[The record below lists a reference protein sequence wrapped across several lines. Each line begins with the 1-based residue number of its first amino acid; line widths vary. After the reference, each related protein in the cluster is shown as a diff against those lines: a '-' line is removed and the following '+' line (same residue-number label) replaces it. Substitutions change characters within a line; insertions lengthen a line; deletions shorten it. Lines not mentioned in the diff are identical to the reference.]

1 MGHKQMVIGGDD
13 FTLTEL
19 LTWHPAHLAGLIL
32 KYQETRKWW
41 QRADSSVATYV
52 AALESEL
59 RATQRELE
67 GAKVELRLRRNAA
80 KVRAERRAA

>member
-1 MGHKQMVIGGDD
+1 MALNIIGGQD

-41 QRADSSVATYV
+41 HRADGSVASYI
-52 AALESEL
+52 AALEAEL
-59 RATQRELE
+59 RTTQRELE
-67 GAKVELRLRRNAA
+67 GAKTELKLRRQAA
-80 KVRAERRAA
+80 KVRGVRRAA

>member
-1 MGHKQMVIGGDD
+1 MALNIIGGQD

-19 LTWHPAHLAGLIL
+19 LTWHPAHLAGMIL

-59 RATQRELE
+59 RATQREIE

-80 KVRAERRAA
+80 KVRGMRRAA